1 MTVVTIGIVLSI
13 AAAFALAGL
22 ALPPGVRR
30 PRQLTA
36 WLTDRARQRRAAEN
50 RQAAEAAEQI
60 RWSEEVAVAAR
71 GAVATAER
79 RRAECQQAQER
90 VADTWQAYQD
100 ADLAL
105 TRARR
110 AAAYSSL
117 DSVSYPERAKALRRA
132 AQAAHRRG
140 ELSDEQ
146 LLDAL
151 LHRQGWNPELHPVEQ
166 ELVIAKAAV
175 KYRWEQHRVALEAEA
190 DAWRAADVATA
201 SVRSLRAE
209 VTAAAPQADEARAA
223 LPEAT
228 REMPI
233 LMRSQ
238 VLSRQ
243 VA

>member
-1 MTVVTIGIVLSI
+1 VQSVVTIAILLTLAGVL
-13 AAAFALAGL
+13 AFAGL
-22 ALPPGVRR
+22 ALPSNVRR

-36 WLTDRARQRRAAEN
+36 WLTDRAEQRRAAEN

-60 RWSEEVAVAAR
+60 RWAEEVEVAAL
-71 GAVATAER
+71 GAAGTAER
-79 RRAECQQAQER
+79 RRAECERAQAQ
-90 VADTWQAYQD
+90 VDATWQAYQE

-117 DSVSYPERAKALRRA
+117 DSVAYPERAKALRRA

-140 ELSDEQ
+140 DLSDEQ

-166 ELVIAKAAV
+166 ELVIAKATVA
-175 KYRWEQHRVALEAEA
+175 YRWEQHRAALDAEA
-190 DAWRAADVATA
+190 DAWRAADVAIA

-209 VTAAAPQADEARAA
+209 VAVAAPQADEARAA
-223 LPEAT
+223 LPEQT
-228 REMPI
+228 RELPI
-233 LMRSQ
+233 LMRKS
-238 VLSRQ
+238 L
-243 VA
+243 AA